1 MHRAFFT
8 SVDLTMQEVNGKVPE
23 HRNIEL
29 DETQISKTSS
39 HGLTFFGAARPLVR
53 VGHGGDPGVLV
64 LII

>member
-29 DETQISKTSS
+29 DETQIS
-39 HGLTFFGAARPLVR
+39 
-53 VGHGGDPGVLV
+53 
-64 LII
+64 